1 MVRTLLLSLVFCI
14 LANGV
19 QAAPDPSQ
27 ASDDALI
34 DSLTT
39 IDGPVMGADGLSQYS
54 GFILDGVEYNGG
66 VLGAPAA
73 STPPATLELVRRGVA
88 ALPDLIA
95 HLTDKRPTKLVVG
108 GEFYMFQYFS
118 TEYDPRER
126 RHRNL
131 LCGGG
136 CEERPFDG
144 TYTVRVGDICYFLV
158 GQIVGRYLTAV
169 RYQPSAGLVVNSPLE
184 SPELVAAIHH
194 DWAAVSADSFREF
207 LLADIEGARNLIRAG
222 PALARLRFY
231 YPDSYRGLTGVSA
244 DWRGKFEA
252 EEKREL
258 AARPGH

>member
-1 MVRTLLLSLVFCI
+1 MRAWILSLVFC
-14 LANGV
+14 LAAGS
-19 QAAPDPSQ
+19 AAAATGDAPPPSNE
-27 ASDDALI
+27 ALI
-34 DSLTT
+34 DTLMT
-39 IDGPVMGADGLSQYS
+39 IDGPVIGADGLSQYS

-73 STPPATLELVRRGVA
+73 STPPAMLELVRRGVA

-108 GEFYMFQYFS
+108 GEFYSFQYFS
-118 TEYDPRER
+118 TEFDARER

-136 CEERPFDG
+136 CQERPFDG

-169 RYQPSAGLVVNSPLE
+169 RYKASFGLVVNSPLE
-184 SPELVAAIHH
+184 SPELVADVHH
-194 DWAAVSADSFREF
+194 DWAGVSADSFREF
-207 LLADIEGARNLIRAG
+207 LLADIEGARNLIRAS

-244 DWRGKFEA
+244 NWREKFEA
-252 EEKREL
+252 EEKAEL
-258 AARPGH
+258 AQRAGH